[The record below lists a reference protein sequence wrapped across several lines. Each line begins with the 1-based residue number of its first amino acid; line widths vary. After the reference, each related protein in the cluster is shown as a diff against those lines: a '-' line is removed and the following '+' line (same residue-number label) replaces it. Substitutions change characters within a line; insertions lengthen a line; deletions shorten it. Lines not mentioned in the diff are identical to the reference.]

1 KVVVKNKI
9 FPNKVT
15 YLKQDP
21 TTKSVTWIADKSK
34 ATEFVSGSDGKFQIE
49 GLQYTYDVAF
59 DKQGNQTITDK
70 KINDYALEEVVAP
83 SGYTP
88 TRNDVPFVVSN
99 DDASSEV
106 TDIKNLK
113 TPETVRTGGIGT
125 VVFLVVAG
133 VAGTGL
139 YVVYKREQH
148 KA

>member
-1 KVVVKNKI
+1 
-9 FPNKVT
+9 
-15 YLKQDP
+15 
-21 TTKSVTWIADKSK
+21 
-34 ATEFVSGSDGKFQIE
+34 
-49 GLQYTYDVAF
+49 
-59 DKQGNQTITDK
+59 
-70 KINDYALEEVVAP
+70 
-83 SGYTP
+83 
-88 TRNDVPFVVSN
+88 RNDVPFVVSN

>member
-1 KVVVKNKI
+1 M
-9 FPNKVT
+9 
-15 YLKQDP
+15 
-21 TTKSVTWIADKSK
+21 
-34 ATEFVSGSDGKFQIE
+34 
-49 GLQYTYDVAF
+49 
-59 DKQGNQTITDK
+59 
-70 KINDYALEEVVAP
+70 
-83 SGYTP
+83 
-88 TRNDVPFVVSN
+88 VSN